1 MTLKE
6 AQDILEQF
14 RKLTEHGAC
23 PSCGHCPSCG
33 RGGVQFVPYTP
44 PHNPWYPYTPY
55 PATPW
60 WSQGVIISTT
70 DGAVTGNTI
79 TTTNVPGSWSYTVTN
94 A

>member
-14 RKLTEHGAC
+14 RKLTEHGTC

-33 RGGVQFVPYTP
+33 RGGVQFVPYIQ
-44 PHNPWYPYTPY
+44 PY
-55 PATPW
+55 PTYPW
-60 WSQGVIISTT
+60 WNQGVVISTS
-70 DGAVTGNTI
+70 GGVG
-79 TTTNVPGSWSYTVTN
+79 TTTTVPQGSSWSYTVPN